1 MSKFGKPMAVILV
14 FIMAILTTYI
24 GYSMLTDRLEST
36 GTDLAV
42 LINISI
48 WIMIAFIGV
57 GTIILTLFASNPNPI
72 LAGFG
77 VPISLALF
85 YIALLL
91 VKALFMM
98 FNAIAGLFN
107 STLANVILMIL
118 MYVLG
123 FAILLG
129 LPIGAFV
136 YLLDVQLGGQ

>member
-1 MSKFGKPMAVILV
+1 
-14 FIMAILTTYI
+14 
-24 GYSMLTDRLEST
+24 
-36 GTDLAV
+36 
-42 LINISI
+42 
-48 WIMIAFIGV
+48 
-57 GTIILTLFASNPNPI
+57 
-72 LAGFG
+72 

-98 FNAIAGLFN
+98 FNAIASLFN